1 MNILPLEVTAQS
13 PPCFSVRISQPNL
26 LQDFCGLDFPIP
38 EPPASAASQQVG
50 VNRRLASHAPNSL
63 PPRASTKLSS
73 STKMSTSTK
82 LSAYMQ
88 PPFARQVAAQPQDVR
103 SLRSTFRTPV
113 LSHARGVT
121 PDSMHWHYPP
131 DLHAEAKAAGN
142 LTSKGAIRTAQ
153 KSRTSAELPAIESES
168 RMVARQYAMAV
179 QRCHTVCQKPGVSA
193 DSLQRLSAG

>member
-1 MNILPLEVTAQS
+1 MTVHVIMSIAQLEVTAQS

-38 EPPASAASQQVG
+38 EPAAGAASQQVG
-50 VNRRLASHAPNSL
+50 VNRRLASHALNSL

-82 LSAYMQ
+82 LSVYMQ
-88 PPFARQVAAQPQDVR
+88 PPLARQVAAQPQDIR

-131 DLHAEAKAAGN
+131 DSHLEVKAAGN
-142 LTSKGAIRTAQ
+142 LTSEGTIRTAHKKQ
-153 KSRTSAELPAIESES
+153 NECRSPCHRVLP
-168 RMVARQYAMAV
+168 
-179 QRCHTVCQKPGVSA
+179 
-193 DSLQRLSAG
+193 